1 MKSQKLWITADI
13 KSNELQHLGFKE
25 INKLSASRMFA
36 ENINVLIKFFYHDAF
51 KKTLVESPLFLLDKT
66 VLKNLKQI
74 NNQFS
79 HMNKIQYSENIETK
93 EITTYTA
100 FEYLFAKLKMQEIF
114 PHTIMSTFIYS
125 DNRTKTPKQFVTQ
138 KPIPLNENQSFFN
151 FN

>member
-1 MKSQKLWITADI
+1 MKPHKLWITADI

-51 KKTLVESPLFLLDKT
+51 RKTLVESPLFLLDKT

-93 EITTYTA
+93 EITAYTA
-100 FEYLFAKLKMQEIF
+100 FEYLFVKLKMQEIF

>member
-1 MKSQKLWITADI
+1 MKPHKLWITADI
-13 KSNELQHLGFKE
+13 KSTELQHLGFKE

-51 KKTLVESPLFLLDKT
+51 RKTLVESPLFLLDKT

-100 FEYLFAKLKMQEIF
+100 FEYLFVKLKMQEIF